1 MSSAPNKTFRRSP
14 FRLSLRELFFVVAIL
29 ATAIVSL
36 SYASAVWQ
44 ILLGLLVLVVFI
56 GALVGAI
63 VDRGRR
69 QAFAIG
75 MVAAIAVY
83 QATLIHA
90 GLGKTANTEFMSG
103 RASSRL
109 PTTSLLRRLFEVVVE
124 RTERLGQG
132 AFAGTVVD
140 TTESPIG
147 SAFMSVGHCWW
158 ALLLG
163 YAGGRFAQFLYLRR
177 TREQELTKTP

>member
-1 MSSAPNKTFRRSP
+1 MASAPNQSYRRSM

-29 ATAIVSL
+29 AMAIVSL
-36 SYASAVWQ
+36 LYASTVWQ
-44 ILLGLLVLVVFI
+44 IVLGLLVLVVFI

-63 VDRGRR
+63 VDRGRP

-75 MVAAIAVY
+75 VVAAIAVY
-83 QATLIHA
+83 QAALMYA
-90 GLGKTANTEFMSG
+90 GLGRNSNMEFVTG

-109 PTTSLLRRLFEVVVE
+109 PTTTLLRSLFEVVVE

-140 TTESPIG
+140 TTEIPHG

-163 YAGGRFAQFLYLRR
+163 YASGHFAQFLYLRR
-177 TREQELTKTP
+177 TSEPTLAKE